1 MASARDC
8 EFADVPAPRHT
19 RARPYT
25 RDRFKRYGR
34 WALSATL
41 LAALVAIVVVKGR
54 QVDWDEV
61 AQALRSYSAVTLI
74 GACAFSALAYLACSG
89 YDVLARRY
97 VQHHLKTPLTMLI
110 AFVSYAVTMNVG
122 ALLGGM
128 GLRLRLYTRYGVSA
142 AKVTHI
148 IGLGIVTNWSGYVLL
163 AGLTLVIDPPQL
175 PDDWHLGRIAIR
187 GIGVLLLAILAA
199 YLAACVF
206 WRGRE
211 WQLRSVV
218 FECPGLPFA
227 AAQLALSCLNWLS
240 VAAVAWMLMPGHVPF
255 NDALAALFVASL
267 GGLIV
272 RLPAGIGVLE
282 ASFFA
287 VLGGSVAHGRL
298 IAALLALRAIY
309 YLIPLMIAAGAAL
322 VLELGARRLKNQT
335 SGTGKAPAKR

>member
-1 MASARDC
+1 MATARDC
-8 EFADVPAPRHT
+8 DLATVSAEH
-19 RARPYT
+19 RPDT
-25 RDRFKRYGR
+25 KTPGRERLKRYGR
-34 WALSATL
+34 WALSAAL
-41 LAALVAIVVVKGR
+41 LAALVAIVAVKGR

-61 AQALRSYSAVTLI
+61 AQALRSYAALTLT

-97 VQHHLKTPLTMLI
+97 VQHNLKTPLTMAI
-110 AFVSYAVTMNVG
+110 AFVSYAVTLNVG
-122 ALLGGM
+122 ALLGSM

-163 AGLTLVIDPPQL
+163 AGLTLAIDPPHL

-218 FECPGLPFA
+218 FECPGLAFA
-227 AAQLALSCLNWLS
+227 AAQLLLSCLNWLS
-240 VAAVAWMLMPGHVPF
+240 VAAIAWMLMPGHVPF

-272 RLPAGIGVLE
+272 RLPAGLGVLE

-322 VLELGARRLKNQT
+322 ALEFSARRLK
-335 SGTGKAPAKR
+335 GETGDAGSAAAKR